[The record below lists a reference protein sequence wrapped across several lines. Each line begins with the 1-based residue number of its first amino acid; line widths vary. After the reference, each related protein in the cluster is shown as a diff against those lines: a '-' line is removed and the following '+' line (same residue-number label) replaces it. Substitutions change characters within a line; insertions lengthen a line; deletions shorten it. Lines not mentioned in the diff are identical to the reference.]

1 MEKKHFPDE
10 FPKGI
15 PDQLFLH
22 HPCLRRVRIV
32 ADHLKRCFADPL
44 VDITPG
50 NDRVIYRSRNAQSVL
65 PVSGNCTKQHKERKQ
80 CNHQTHRRIIQHPE
94 KGVKQALGIFP
105 PSFVPDLPKQTDMA
119 ETITWDNALAEFV
132 DYLRVECSL
141 RPNSI
146 TAYRTDIEAVHVFF
160 QDHGRSAL
168 HRVRTADL
176 KAFVDHEID
185 RELAASSI
193 ARKIVSIRMYFR
205 FLRAND
211 ILDDDPAAHLI
222 TPKLASRLPTV
233 LAQSQVESLL
243 RAPRE
248 WSPPD
253 LRATALMELLYAT
266 GARANEVVTLKREDV
281 NLDLRYIRAF
291 GKGGKERII
300 PLGEPAVIA
309 LREWLDTRDDER
321 IHLFPGRGNAPHM
334 SRTTLWRIIQK
345 CATAAGIKGRI
356 YPHVLRHSFAT
367 HMLNGGADIR
377 YVQEMLGHAS
387 IATTQIYTHVD
398 SERLKKIHS
407 EFHPRA

>member
-1 MEKKHFPDE
+1 
-10 FPKGI
+10 
-15 PDQLFLH
+15 
-22 HPCLRRVRIV
+22 
-32 ADHLKRCFADPL
+32 
-44 VDITPG
+44 
-50 NDRVIYRSRNAQSVL
+50 
-65 PVSGNCTKQHKERKQ
+65 
-80 CNHQTHRRIIQHPE
+80 
-94 KGVKQALGIFP
+94 
-105 PSFVPDLPKQTDMA
+105 MA
-119 ETITWDNALAEFV
+119 ESITWDNALAEFV

-146 TAYRTDIEAVHVFF
+146 AAYRADLEALHEFLRER
-160 QDHGRSAL
+160 GRTSL
-168 HRVRTADL
+168 HRVKTADL

-185 RELAASSI
+185 RDLAPSSI

-205 FLRAND
+205 FLRSNS

-233 LAQSQVESLL
+233 LAQSQVEALL
-243 RAPRE
+243 KAPST
-248 WSPPD
+248 WDPPD
-253 LRATALMELLYAT
+253 LRAIALMELLYAT

-281 NLDLRYIRAF
+281 NLDLRYVRAF

-300 PLGEPAVIA
+300 PLGEPAAEAVRA
-309 LREWLDTRDDER
+309 WLDSRDDDR
-321 IHLFPGRGNAPHM
+321 THLFPGRGDAAHM

-345 CATAAGIKGRI
+345 CAATAGIKGRI

-398 SERLKKIHS
+398 SERLKKIHR